1 MEVDENLE
9 RKIFNGKTLAEL
21 GEDEITDASGVLL
34 KLLKKEEDTE
44 LRKKYCSILDRTY
57 RMDGTLDEATRRALN
72 PDYQ

>member
-44 LRKKYCSILDRTY
+44 LRKKYCAILDRTY